1 MKSSR
6 LIAMLFMAV
15 FTSGCVEIQ
24 AFLSGVATA
33 GDGGSLPSDG
43 GGITPGGGGSAI
55 ALPEVT
61 LTVSNPNPTTNEE
74 VLLTCRASNPA
85 HAVSSFAFQPTF
97 DLIGVNAFRGT
108 ATFIPSAADAGTEFQ
123 FTCTGTNESGT
134 GGPSAPQ
141 LVIPVG

>member
-1 MKSSR
+1 MKSSL
-6 LIAMLFMAV
+6 LIATLFMAMLP
-15 FTSGCVEIQ
+15 SGCVEIQ
-24 AFLSGVATA
+24 ALLFGVGAAA
-33 GDGGSLPSDG
+33 GGGSLASDG
-43 GGITPGGGGSAI
+43 AGITPGGGGSAI

-74 VLLTCRASNPA
+74 VLLTCRASDPA
-85 HAVSSFAFQPTF
+85 QAVSSFAFQPTI

-108 ATFIPSAADAGTEFQ
+108 ATFIPSAADVSTEFQ

-134 GGPSAPQ
+134 GGRSAPQ

>member
-1 MKSSR
+1 MKLSL

-15 FTSGCVEIQ
+15 FASGCVEIQ
-24 AFLSGVATA
+24 ALLSGA
-33 GDGGSLPSDG
+33 GADGGGSLPSDG
-43 GGITPGGGGSAI
+43 AGMTPGDGGSAN

-74 VLLTCRASNPA
+74 VLLICRASDPTQ
-85 HAVSSFAFQPTF
+85 AVSSFAFQPTI
-97 DLIGVNAFRGT
+97 DLIGVNSFRGT
-108 ATFIPSAADAGTEFQ
+108 ATFIPSAADAGTEFN

>member
-1 MKSSR
+1 MKSSL

-15 FTSGCVEIQ
+15 LVSGCVEIQ
-24 AFLSGVATA
+24 ALLSGVATA
-33 GDGGSLPSDG
+33 GDGGSLSSNG
-43 GGITPGGGGSAI
+43 GGITPGGDGSAI

-85 HAVSSFAFQPTF
+85 QAVSSFAFQPAAE
-97 DLIGVNAFRGT
+97 LIGVNAFRGT
-108 ATFIPSAADAGTEFQ
+108 ATFIPSAADAGTEFN